1 MGNMID
7 RFQRDDFPAKE
18 RQPYYYDELG
28 NLKTSWSKEIVSV
41 QPKGNHGMHN
51 QPGFFLHLDHSPGP
65 REVVYGG
72 QGGKAPK
79 KGDRLQFSLNE
90 EVSKEMDYP
99 AYSVTI
105 KRQLTFFDKL
115 LLKIKGIKIT

>member
-7 RFQRDDFPAKE
+7 RFQKDDFPAKK

-28 NLKTSWSKEIVSV
+28 SLKRSWSKEIISV
-41 QPKGNHGMHN
+41 EQKDNHGMHK

-79 KGDRLQFSLNE
+79 KGDMLQFNLNE
-90 EVSKEMDYP
+90 EASKEIDYP
-99 AYSVTI
+99 AYSVI
-105 KRQLTFFDKL
+105 LERQPTLFGRLLSKL
-115 LLKIKGIKIT
+115 GISK